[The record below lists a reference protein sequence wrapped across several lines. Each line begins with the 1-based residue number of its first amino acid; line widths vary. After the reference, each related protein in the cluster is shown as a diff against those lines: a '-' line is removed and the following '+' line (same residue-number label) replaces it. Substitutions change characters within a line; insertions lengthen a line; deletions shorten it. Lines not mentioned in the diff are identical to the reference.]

1 MITLIWIALPIAVL
15 GSIELVARAAATEE
29 STATAPASATR

>member
-29 STATAPASATR
+29 PTAMAPASARR